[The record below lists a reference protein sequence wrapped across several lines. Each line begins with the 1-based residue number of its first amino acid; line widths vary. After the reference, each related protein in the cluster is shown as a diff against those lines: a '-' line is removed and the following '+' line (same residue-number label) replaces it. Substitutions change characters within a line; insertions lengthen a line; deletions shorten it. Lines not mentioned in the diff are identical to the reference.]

1 MLLPVAGLMLA
12 GCASRV
18 TGGPGVATT
27 PAAHLT
33 PVVAAVA
40 YCAGGQG
47 SAETF
52 LAAAVK
58 QGLLTEPDSK
68 AALAIINQRQ
78 AASDCSP
85 HPA

>member
-1 MLLPVAGLMLA
+1 M
-12 GCASRV
+12 
-18 TGGPGVATT
+18 ATA
-27 PAAHLT
+27 PATHLT
-33 PVVAAVA
+33 PVVAALA

-47 SAETF
+47 TPETF

-58 QGLLTEPDSK
+58 QGLLTGPDSK

-85 HPA
+85 HPG